1 MDIEN
6 LSIKDI
12 KNLIVTTKDEE
23 KEELWQLQRKMKIRK
38 SFGKQ

>member
-23 KEELWQLQRKMKIRK
+23 KEELWQAIKMIRAK
-38 SFGKQ
+38 VYKLC